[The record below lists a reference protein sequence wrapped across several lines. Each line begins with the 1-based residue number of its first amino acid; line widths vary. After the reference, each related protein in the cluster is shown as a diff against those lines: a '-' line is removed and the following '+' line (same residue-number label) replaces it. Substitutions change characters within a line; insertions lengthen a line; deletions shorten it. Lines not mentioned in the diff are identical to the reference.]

1 MSYPADGESSAYP
14 AYPGTGDS
22 RPARPPLTKRM
33 RTGHWIAIDCAVALF
48 AAICEAAVVSH
59 NFVTDHAR
67 LPLVLVFMAAVFLPV
82 ALRRRAPVTAFAALL
97 ILGVL
102 LARLSPA
109 VPAAVFLAATYVLY
123 TVTVQA
129 RKRTGAA
136 SLALLL
142 AVMIGLAIAG
152 TTPSGPGSVRANSID
167 TGVFVPVGLAGV
179 IAWMTGYSVRQRR
192 RYVVTLQQQAA
203 SSAVAEERLRIA
215 RELHDVVAHSMSVI
229 AVQAG
234 YGQYVIDGSPD
245 GAKEALGAI
254 QATSR
259 DALEEMRRMLGVLRQ
274 RDTGTGPDGAAQ
286 PGATSPGSATA
297 VQAAGQPGSSPS
309 APPSRAPLAPAPGLA
324 RLDQLVMRTCGAGV
338 HVTLEVAGEARAAP
352 AGVDLSAYRI
362 IQEALTNVVR
372 HAGTGAV
379 CVVSVTY
386 TELDLVIQVTD
397 DGSRSPA
404 PGPGGGPGGGVLSGT
419 GITGPWVTGSRLST
433 TGLTSAGPEGTGT
446 AGSVAAGTGAAGTV
460 PGGNGFG
467 GNGFGGN
474 GFGGNGFG
482 GNVSAGAVAANAVHA
497 NTGVDGLA
505 AAGAGHGIIGM
516 RERVNLCGGTF
527 HAGPLAA
534 GGFQVLAALPLPAS
548 SFPVAGRTA
557 SAPQARQAAA
567 TAGPGPAM
575 PDPVAPDQP
584 TPDQRTP
591 GQPAPGQPAPGQL
604 APGQQAPGQPAT
616 GQMAPGQMAP
626 EQVTPGQ
633 VAAEQVTTGEMTL
646 ADGTRLAAGRAARPA
661 GAARHVGGQG

>member
-1 MSYPADGESSAYP
+1 MSYPAGGESSAYP

-474 GFGGNGFG
+474 
-482 GNVSAGAVAANAVHA
+482 VSAGAVAANAVHA

-591 GQPAPGQPAPGQL
+591 GQPAPGQPAPGQP
-604 APGQQAPGQPAT
+604 APGQPAPGQPAT

-633 VAAEQVTTGEMTL
+633 VAAEQVTPGEMTL
-646 ADGTRLAAGRAARPA
+646 ADGTGLAAGRAARPA